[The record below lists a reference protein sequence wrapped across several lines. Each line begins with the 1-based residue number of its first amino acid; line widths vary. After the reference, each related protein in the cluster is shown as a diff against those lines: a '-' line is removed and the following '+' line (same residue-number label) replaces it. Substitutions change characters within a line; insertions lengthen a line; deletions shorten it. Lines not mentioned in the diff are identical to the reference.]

1 MPRSIYFFWR
11 HMLPWSEAD
20 FAIVLQSTLP
30 RCLIRCWALASLS
43 IATQSKWYI
52 PSNRI
57 CVYDHSNHMHMFTDM
72 SSLLQ
77 SMWKMVSWL
86 FSRYWEYTPSSA
98 TTNSFYLGRNDCCNF
113 VTLKLSNFLTPQFLS
128 LFRRTS
134 WPQPTCSW
142 PSCLPPF
149 SWRSSE
155 KMGMVMNI
163 SSHWFL
169 DRICRGL
176 NSSRNFALCE
186 NWRKNY
192 TTLTLFIFQQCQHQ
206 QRLCQSW
213 LQCKFPTGL
222 S

>member
-1 MPRSIYFFWR
+1 
-11 HMLPWSEAD
+11 MLPWSEAD
-20 FAIVLQSTLP
+20 LAIVLQSTLP

-72 SSLLQ
+72 SSLLK

-98 TTNSFYLGRNDCCNF
+98 TTNSFYHGRNDSCNF
-113 VTLKLSNFLTPQFLS
+113 VTLKLSNSLTPQFLS

-149 SWRSSE
+149 SWRSSK

-163 SSHWFL
+163 SSYWFWNL
-169 DRICRGL
+169 
-176 NSSRNFALCE
+176 S
-186 NWRKNY
+186 
-192 TTLTLFIFQQCQHQ
+192 FQHSQHHQC
-206 QRLCQSW
+206 W
-213 LQCKFPTGL
+213 LHCKFPSEL